1 MANFYY
7 VFSKT
12 NKESSVVFVAV
23 VTIES
28 RESLDRHFVI
38 MILDLDKIN
47 QIK

>member
-7 VFSKT
+7 VFNKT

-23 VTIES
+23 VPIES

-38 MILDLDKIN
+38 MILDLDKTN